1 MTLCSASPPV
11 VVQEKGSAHSVGPDI
26 EHDHIFI
33 AVELG
38 PGVHCIS
45 MKARGCLEKFVK
57 MCFLSNVLK
66 PVKTCFLSNVL
77 KPVKVFLNLSK
88 CFQTCKNGA
97 EHAAGSGD

>member
-66 PVKTCFLSNVL
+66 PVK
-77 KPVKVFLNLSK
+77 VFLNLSK
-88 CFQTCKNGA
+88 CFQTCQNGA

>member
-26 EHDHIFI
+26 DHDNIFI
-33 AVELG
+33 AIELG

-66 PVKTCFLSNVL
+66 PVK
-77 KPVKVFLNLSK
+77 VFLNLSK
-88 CFQTCKNGA
+88 CFQTCQNGA

>member
-11 VVQEKGSAHSVGPDI
+11 VVQEEGSAHSVGPDI

-57 MCFLSNVLK
+57 
-66 PVKTCFLSNVL
+66 TCFLSNVL

-88 CFQTCKNGA
+88 CFQTCQNGA
-97 EHAAGSGD
+97 EHAPGSGD